1 MEKRRNEREWKEK
14 RPGGRNGE
22 ERKGRKPFHT
32 AREEREMDR
41 EINEN
46 QLEGRNAIL
55 EVLRSGRD
63 IEKIMV
69 AKGNVEGTIKRII
82 AMAVEKGVVTE
93 TILYQ
98 TCF

>member
-41 EINEN
+41 EINSFPTDN
-46 QLEGRNAIL
+46 
-55 EVLRSGRD
+55 
-63 IEKIMV
+63 
-69 AKGNVEGTIKRII
+69 
-82 AMAVEKGVVTE
+82 
-93 TILYQ
+93 Y
-98 TCF
+98 F

>member
-1 MEKRRNEREWKEK
+1 MEKRRNERERKEK

-63 IEKIMV
+63 IEKIKIGRAHV
-69 AKGNVEGTIKRII
+69 
-82 AMAVEKGVVTE
+82 
-93 TILYQ
+93 
-98 TCF
+98 